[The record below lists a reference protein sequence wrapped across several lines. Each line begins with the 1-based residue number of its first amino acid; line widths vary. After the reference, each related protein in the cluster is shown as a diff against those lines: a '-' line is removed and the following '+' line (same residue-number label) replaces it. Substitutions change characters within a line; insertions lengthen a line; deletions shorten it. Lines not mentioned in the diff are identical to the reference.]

1 MAVRRWSIIV
11 FITLLVTALLTTLV
25 VKYLIL
31 DVDEGEAREAQMQK
45 VMEYTDQFNSHN
57 LDVMFLGMAPNG
69 PENLVA
75 RQIRSVQEALDSNMP
90 GKSGKMLIIC
100 DQNTSVI
107 LQPEEFKQLEEALK
121 KGNFY
126 LVYFGTAK
134 YQMMIDAG
142 LLTEYGREDKESV
155 IFFYKNGGMFIEGG
169 FADDRK
175 DVPFYSLRQSLTP
188 QEKPVYTMI
197 YEMATHE
204 IYW

>member
-1 MAVRRWSIIV
+1 
-11 FITLLVTALLTTLV
+11 
-25 VKYLIL
+25 
-31 DVDEGEAREAQMQK
+31 MQK

-75 RQIRSVQEALDSNMP
+75 RQIRSVQEAIDSNMP

-107 LQPEEFKQLEEALK
+107 LQPEEFKQLAEALK
-121 KGNFY
+121 QGNFY

-142 LLTEYGREDKESV
+142 ILTEYGREDKKSLLV
-155 IFFYKNGGMFIEGG
+155 FYKNGGKFLEGG
-169 FADDRK
+169 FADDTK
-175 DVPFYSLRQSLTP
+175 PVPFSLLREALTP
-188 QEKPVYTMI
+188 EQKPVYTMI
-197 YEMATHE
+197 YQMATTQL
-204 IYW
+204 YW